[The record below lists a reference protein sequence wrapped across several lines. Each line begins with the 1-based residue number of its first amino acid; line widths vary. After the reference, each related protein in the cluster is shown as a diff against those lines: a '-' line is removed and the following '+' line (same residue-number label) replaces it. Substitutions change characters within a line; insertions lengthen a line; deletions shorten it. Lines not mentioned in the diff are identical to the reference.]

1 MNWNLNNIYPS
12 LESIE
17 FKEDSKLL
25 EDTIDNIFQWMET
38 NFKNHENIEIKISY
52 FIEFKNNAEDLLSK
66 LGPYSYLISTSD
78 TKNILAM
85 QTLNKMLT
93 FEPRILSAEREFQ
106 SWLLGI
112 NNIDNI
118 INESEVFKD
127 YKYYLKNLIDN
138 RKHMPSKNETKLL
151 GKMKNT
157 GSTAWENLHRIT
169 ISNLKVEINLQE
181 KNELLPFQAIQSLSS
196 NSNAEIRKKAF
207 NTKLNSYNKIS
218 ETAMWAYNS
227 IKGEQ
232 ITEAEL
238 KGYTFV
244 FNMAVNSYNLKEETV
259 TTMFK
264 VIKKYLPSIQNGIT
278 HKAKLLGY
286 NNALPF
292 YDLFAPL
299 GKIEK
304 IYTFDGTKS
313 IILDNLKELGDN
325 LSSVAKR
332 VFNENWIDSEPRV
345 NKRGGGFSV
354 NLHAIKESRILFN
367 FVGTADNILQLS
379 HEIGHVYHYS
389 CLNKET
395 AINSNC
401 SLAVMEAAAIFTE
414 NFLQRR
420 MLEICSPK
428 EKLNILNGILMRYVK
443 LILDIYAYYNF
454 ESKVLEIRKDRIL
467 SYNELCKLL
476 KDSFAEAYGNSVD
489 KETIDKYAWMTLPQL
504 YYSNRPYY
512 MVSYAFGLLF
522 TKGLYALYNKDK
534 NNFMNNFDHFL
545 SISGKCS
552 VEDAALT
559 LGIDLSSEEFW
570 ISSLKLVEEDIKDF
584 IQECNL
590 KA

>member
-12 LESIE
+12 LQSKE
-17 FKEDSKLL
+17 FKEDTKLL
-25 EDTIDNIFQWMET
+25 EDTIDNIFRWIDG
-38 NFKNHENIEIKISY
+38 NLKNQENIESKISY
-52 FIEFKNNAEDLLSK
+52 FIEFKNKAEDLLSK
-66 LGPYSYLISTSD
+66 LGPYSYLTSTAN
-78 TKNILAM
+78 TKNTLAM
-85 QTLNKMLT
+85 QVLNKMLT
-93 FEPRILSAEREFQ
+93 FEPRIISAEREFQ

-112 NNIDNI
+112 NSLDNI
-118 INESEVFKD
+118 IHESEVFKD
-127 YKYYLKNLIDN
+127 YRYYLKNLIN
-138 RKHMPSKNETKLL
+138 NGRHMPSKSEVKLL
-151 GKMKNT
+151 GRMKNT

-169 ISNLKVEINLQE
+169 ISNLKAQINLQE

-196 NSNAEIRKKAF
+196 NSNQEIRKKAF
-207 NTKLNSYNKIS
+207 KSKLNSYNKIS

-232 ITEAEL
+232 ITETEL
-238 KGYTFV
+238 KGYTSV

-286 NNALPF
+286 DNTLPF

-299 GKIEK
+299 GKTEK
-304 IYTFDGTKS
+304 NYTFDETKS
-313 IILDNLKELGDN
+313 IILDNLKELGDDLN
-325 LSSVAKR
+325 SVARK
-332 VFNENWIDSEPRV
+332 VFNENWIDSEPRA

-354 NLHAIKESRILFN
+354 NLHGIKESRILFN
-367 FVGTADNILQLS
+367 FAGTADNILQLS

-389 CLNKET
+389 CLNKEA

-401 SLAVMEAAAIFTE
+401 SLAVMETAAIFTE

-420 MLEICSPK
+420 MLEKCSPK
-428 EKLNILNGILMRYVK
+428 EKLNMSNGILMRYVK

-467 SYNELCKLL
+467 AYNELCELL
-476 KDSFAEAYGNSVD
+476 RDAFAEAYGNSVD
-489 KETIDKYAWMTLPQL
+489 KETIDKYAWMALPQL

-522 TKGLYALYNKDK
+522 TKGLYALYKKDES
-534 NNFMNNFDHFL
+534 NFMKKFDRFL
-545 SISGKCS
+545 SISGKYS
-552 VEDAALT
+552 VEAAALT

-570 ISSLKLVEEDIKDF
+570 ISSLKLVEEDIDNF
-584 IQECNL
+584 INENN
-590 KA
+590 

>member
-12 LESIE
+12 LQSKE
-17 FKEDSKLL
+17 FIEDSKLL
-25 EDTIDNIFQWMET
+25 DNTINNMFKWIDI
-38 NFKNHENIEIKISY
+38 NFKNQDNVENKITY
-52 FIEFKNNAEDLLSK
+52 FIEFKNRAEDLLSK

-78 TKNILAM
+78 TTNILAM

-93 FEPRILSAEREFQ
+93 FEPRIISLEREFQ
-106 SWLLGI
+106 NWLLKI
-112 NNIDNI
+112 NSIDTI
-118 INESEVFKD
+118 INGSDAFKD
-127 YKYYLKNLIDN
+127 YKYYIKNLIDN
-138 RKHMPSKNETKLL
+138 GKHMPSKNEVKLL

-169 ISNLKVEINLQE
+169 ISNLKAQINLQE

-196 NSNAEIRKKAF
+196 NSNPEIRKKAF
-207 NTKLNSYNKIS
+207 NSKLNSYNKIL
-218 ETAMWAYNS
+218 ETAMWTYNS

-238 KGYTFV
+238 KGYTSV
-244 FNMAVNSYNLKEETV
+244 FNMAVNNYNLKEETV
-259 TTMFK
+259 TAMFK
-264 VIKKYLPSIQNGIT
+264 VIKKYLPNIQKGIT

-286 NNALPF
+286 DNTLPF

-299 GKIEK
+299 GKTEK
-304 IYTFDGTKS
+304 NYTFDETKS

-325 LSSVAKR
+325 LNSVAKR
-332 VFNENWIDSEPRV
+332 VFNENWIDSEPRA

-367 FVGTADNILQLS
+367 FAGTADNILQLS
-379 HEIGHVYHYS
+379 HEIGHVYHQS
-389 CLNKET
+389 CLNKEA

-414 NFLQRR
+414 NLLQRK

-428 EKLNILNGILMRYVK
+428 EKLNMLNEILMRYIK

-454 ESKVLEIRKDRIL
+454 ESKVLQIRKDRIL
-467 SYNELCKLL
+467 AYNELGELL
-476 KDSFAEAYGNSVD
+476 KTSFTEAYGSSVNE
-489 KETIDKYAWMTLPQL
+489 ETIDKYAWTTLPQL

-522 TKGLYALYNKDK
+522 TKGLYALYKKDK
-534 NNFMNNFDHFL
+534 SNFMKNFDYFL

-559 LGIDLSSEEFW
+559 LGINLSSEEFW
-570 ISSLKLVEEDIKDF
+570 INSLKLVEEDIKDF
-584 IQECNL
+584 IKEDNL

>member
-1 MNWNLNNIYPS
+1 MNWNLNTIYPS
-12 LESIE
+12 LQSKE
-17 FKEDSKLL
+17 FKEDTKLL
-25 EDTIDNIFQWMET
+25 ENTIDNIFSWMDI
-38 NFKNHENIEIKISY
+38 NLKNQENIENKINY
-52 FIEFKNNAEDLLSK
+52 FIEFKNKAEDLLSK
-66 LGPYSYLISTSD
+66 LGPYSYLISAAD
-78 TKNILAM
+78 TKNTLAM

-93 FEPRILSAEREFQ
+93 FEPRIISAEREFQ

-112 NNIDNI
+112 NSIDNI
-118 INESEVFKD
+118 INESETFKD
-127 YKYYLKNLIDN
+127 YKYYLKNLIN
-138 RKHMPSKNETKLL
+138 NGKHMPSKNEVKLL

-169 ISNLKVEINLQE
+169 LSNLKAQINLQQR
-181 KNELLPFQAIQSLSS
+181 NELLPFQAIQSLSS
-196 NSNAEIRKKAF
+196 SSNSEIRKEAF
-207 NTKLNSYNKIS
+207 KSKLNSYNKIS

-238 KGYTFV
+238 KGYTSV
-244 FNMAVNSYNLKEETV
+244 FHMTANSYNLKEETL

-264 VIKKYLPSIQNGIT
+264 VIKKYLHSIQKGIA

-286 NNALPF
+286 DNTLPS

-299 GKIEK
+299 GKTEK
-304 IYTFDGTKS
+304 NYTFDEIKS

-325 LSSVAKR
+325 LNSIAKR
-332 VFNENWIDSEPRV
+332 VFNENWIDSEPRA

-354 NLHAIKESRILFN
+354 NLHGIKESRILFN
-367 FVGTADNILQLS
+367 FAGVADNILQLS

-389 CLNKET
+389 RLNKET

-401 SLAVMEAAAIFTE
+401 SLAVMESAAIFTE
-414 NFLQRR
+414 NFLQRK
-420 MLEICSPK
+420 LLKICSSK
-428 EKLNILNGILMRYVK
+428 EKLNMLNGILMRYVK

-467 SYNELCKLL
+467 SYYELCELL
-476 KDSFAEAYGNSVD
+476 KNTFAEAYGSSVD
-489 KETIDKYAWMTLPQL
+489 EETIDKYAWMALPQL

-522 TKGLYALYNKDK
+522 TKGLYALYKKDK
-534 NNFMNNFDHFL
+534 GNFMKNFDHFL

-552 VEDAALT
+552 VEEAALT
-559 LGIDLSSEEFW
+559 LGIDLSSQEFW
-570 ISSLKLVEEDIKDF
+570 ISSLNLVEEDINNF
-584 IQECNL
+584 IKEDNL
-590 KA
+590 N